1 MAQLACL
8 DGQQQKSSSKGNA
21 KPSGQ
26 VGGSPVNRYTAVFSR
41 GSSDFVKTLKLK
53 QLLVSM
59 ASPNCFRKKKKMQSK
74 ANQGPDYAKAEERL
88 EFLLPDK
95 IQEIKCLIL
104 IIYLVW
110 FKGIKISNSDLAA
123 SGNMSPQAGTLQRA
137 TRSYKTPSA
146 STHPPTF
153 AHLRLAW
160 SPVET
165 PCPFHASLLQNA
177 DHRKRQQGVFI
188 YIESVLI
195 SHFQQLEECPSEAQ

>member
-1 MAQLACL
+1 
-8 DGQQQKSSSKGNA
+8 
-21 KPSGQ
+21 
-26 VGGSPVNRYTAVFSR
+26 
-41 GSSDFVKTLKLK
+41 
-53 QLLVSM
+53 
-59 ASPNCFRKKKKMQSK
+59 MQSK
-74 ANQGPDYAKAEERL
+74 ASQGPDYAKAEERL

-104 IIYLVW
+104 VIYLVL

-146 STHPPTF
+146 STHPRPPTF

-177 DHRKRQQGVFI
+177 DHRKRQHPFSVALEQGVFI
-188 YIESVLI
+188 YAV
-195 SHFQQLEECPSEAQ
+195 CAN